1 MVGRITVTQS
11 FTSNLVV
18 AVKTETQEVLVL
30 SESILSRVDGVLC
43 EGFFFFFNYYFSI
56 SRVLSFLILNRCER
70 KL

>member
-30 SESILSRVDGVLC
+30 SESILSRVDGALC
-43 EGFFFFFNYYFSI
+43 EGFFFFLTTTFQFPGYCPSLY
-56 SRVLSFLILNRCER
+56 
-70 KL
+70 

>member
-43 EGFFFFFNYYFSI
+43 EGFFFLTTTFQFPGYCPSLY
-56 SRVLSFLILNRCER
+56 
-70 KL
+70 

>member
-43 EGFFFFFNYYFSI
+43 EGFFF
-56 SRVLSFLILNRCER
+56 
-70 KL
+70 

>member
-43 EGFFFFFNYYFSI
+43 EGFFFFFF
-56 SRVLSFLILNRCER
+56 
-70 KL
+70 